1 MDRQGNLIIELLCKG
16 RMTHQEL
23 ARLCSGRIADNSILC
38 TDSHKSYVQFAIDMN
53 LDHKKIRRGKHKEGF
68 IIYNT
73 LMPYTAI

>member
-1 MDRQGNLIIELLCKG
+1 MDREGNLIIELLCKG
-16 RMTHQEL
+16 RITHQEL
-23 ARLCSGRIADNSILC
+23 GRLCSGRIADNSILC
-38 TDSHKSYVQFAIDMN
+38 TDSHKSYMQFAIDMN